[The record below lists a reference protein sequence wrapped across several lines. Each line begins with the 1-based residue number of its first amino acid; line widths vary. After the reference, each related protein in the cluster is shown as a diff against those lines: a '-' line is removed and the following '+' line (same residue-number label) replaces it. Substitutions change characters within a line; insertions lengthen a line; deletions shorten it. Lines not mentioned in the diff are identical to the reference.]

1 MFAWLQRRS
10 APPPIDEERWQRLRR
25 RIEPVRRMPTERLD
39 ALRGLTARF
48 LASKAITPVAG
59 LRLDEDRR
67 LTLAALCCLPI
78 IDLDF
83 EALAGWHELVVYP
96 GQFRVRR
103 HHHDEDTGV
112 VAEWDDELAGEAW
125 DRGPVIV
132 SWADV
137 RADLRDPGSGCSVLV
152 HEIAHKLD
160 VLDGAMDGAPPLPAA
175 RRAAWIAAMQPAYE
189 SLCAALAALPEGVEP
204 DPESFPVDPYA
215 AEAPDEFFAVVSEYH
230 FSAPQVL
237 REAMPEVAR
246 QLAQF
251 YGPSPMD
258 LPRQI

>member
-25 RIEPVRRMPTERLD
+25 RIEPVRRLPPDRLHT
-39 ALRGLTARF
+39 LRELTARF
-48 LASKAITPVAG
+48 LARKAITPVAG
-59 LRLDEDRR
+59 LALDDDRR
-67 LTLAALCCLPI
+67 LSLAALCCLPVI
-78 IDLDF
+78 EHGF
-83 EALAGWHELVVYP
+83 EALSGWHELVVYP

-103 HHHDEDTGV
+103 HHHDDDTGV

-137 RADLRDPGSGCSVLV
+137 RADLREPESGCNVLV

-160 VLDGAMDGAPPLPAA
+160 VLDGAMDGTPLLPAE

-189 SLCAALAALPEGVEP
+189 SLCAALAELPEGVDP
-204 DPESFPVDPYA
+204 DPAAFPIDPYA

-230 FSAPQVL
+230 FSAPRVL
-237 REAMPEVAR
+237 RDWMPEVAR
-246 QLAQF
+246 QLALF

-258 LPRQI
+258 LPRQV